1 MAAKDI
7 YNGNTTVFNVSS
19 STTARATVKASG
31 YYNITLTTLCKDST
45 TTSERHY
52 TIKFEKTSDA
62 SVSGY
67 WIVGSMTSNGTW
79 GSTKTP
85 IFVATSVSS
94 TGKSVIVKVADSS
107 AYGDSGWG
115 CAECKAIYATYAF
128 SSNSLTDLDWD
139 VHHCNDGN
147 TGNWGIN
154 VNGATGTFKLT
165 VMSYDGTK
173 TNGSHYT
180 CKISAQARA

>member
-1 MAAKDI
+1 
-7 YNGNTTVFNVSS
+7 
-19 STTARATVKASG
+19 
-31 YYNITLTTLCKDST
+31 
-45 TTSERHY
+45 
-52 TIKFEKTSDA
+52 
-62 SVSGY
+62 
-67 WIVGSMTSNGTW
+67 MTSNGTW